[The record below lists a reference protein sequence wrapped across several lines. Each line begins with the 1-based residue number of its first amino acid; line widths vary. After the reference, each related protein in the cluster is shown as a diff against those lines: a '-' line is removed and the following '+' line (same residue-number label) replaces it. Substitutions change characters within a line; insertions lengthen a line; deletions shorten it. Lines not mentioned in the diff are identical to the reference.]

1 MMESSK
7 SLRTKRLRTEG
18 GVKMAPRVVFS
29 VVSRLADKLTRG
41 YNKAFISPEGTRVD
55 FHKEQGFAYFRQGDY
70 IKARDAFF
78 LYLDKVE
85 QRDTSILY
93 MLAMCYK
100 NMDEDK
106 EASEFL
112 RKADRIAKND
122 PEIINALGESLYHI
136 EEYPEAIT
144 FLSRAARI
152 KPLDAGIYYRLGVCH
167 EKLKD
172 RPEAERLYKKAI
184 ALDSSRVEYHQTLGF
199 LYKAQDR
206 HKDAIQC
213 MRQALDAQWRQKR
226 AATV

>member
-1 MMESSK
+1 MERSK
-7 SLRTKRLRTEG
+7 ALAVNRLHARG

-29 VVSRLADKLTRG
+29 VVSRVADKLTRV
-41 YNKAFISPEGTRVD
+41 YNKAFVSPEAIRVD

-70 IKARDAFF
+70 VKARDAFF
-78 LYLDKVE
+78 HYLGEVE
-85 QRDTSILY
+85 SRDTSILY

-106 EASEFL
+106 EAAEFL

-122 PEIINALGESLYHI
+122 PQIINALGESLYHI

-144 FLSRAARI
+144 LLMKAARLD
-152 KPLDAGIYYRLGVCH
+152 PLDAGIYYRLGVCH
-167 EKLKD
+167 EKIKD
-172 RPEAERLYKKAI
+172 HQEAERLYKKAI
-184 ALDSSRVEYHQTLGF
+184 ALDASRVEYHQTLGF

-213 MRQALDAQWRQKR
+213 LRKALDAQWRQKR
-226 AATV
+226 AAG